1 MAGALRDLNLVR
13 TFLAVAGARSFTVAA
28 ETLGM
33 ARPQVSQQIRK
44 LERALGAQLFRRT
57 TRQVA
62 LTDSG
67 RALFERCAPLV
78 QGIDDGLG
86 AVGSPPAELTGRIRI
101 SAPVD
106 HAAQLIAPAISEF
119 ARLHP
124 RLHIELHASDRIQD
138 LIAEG
143 IDVSIRVGWLKDSSM
158 RVTKLGDFHQ
168 GVLASRSY
176 LRRKG
181 QILAPAE
188 LAEHEWIA
196 LTLLRAPLTWTFA
209 KGGER
214 VPVRM
219 TSQIR
224 TDSPTVLRAL
234 LIEGAGVSIV
244 NLDVFRR
251 ELHTG
256 RLVHVLPEWQL
267 PSGGIYAVF
276 PPGAHV
282 VPASRTFV
290 EHLRA
295 KMQSENWA

>member
-1 MAGALRDLNLVR
+1 MTATIGDLNLVR
-13 TFLAVAGARSFTVAA
+13 TFLAVAAARSFTVAA
-28 ETLGM
+28 DTLGM

-44 LERALGAQLFRRT
+44 FEHALGAQLFRRT

-67 RALFERCAPLV
+67 RALFEQCAPLV
-78 QGIDDGLG
+78 QGIDHSLG
-86 AVGSPPAELTGRIRI
+86 AVGNPQSELTGRIRI
-101 SAPVD
+101 GAPVD
-106 HAAQLIAPAISEF
+106 HSAQLIAPAIRDF

-181 QILAPAE
+181 SISAPAE
-188 LAEHEWIA
+188 LAGHEWIA
-196 LTLLRAPLTWTFA
+196 LTLLRAPLTWTFEKSGA
-209 KGGER
+209 K

-219 TSQIR
+219 TAQIR

-234 LIEGAGVSIV
+234 LIEGAGISIG

-251 ELHTG
+251 ELHEG
-256 RLVHVLPEWQL
+256 RLVHVLSEWKL
-267 PSGGIYAVF
+267 PSGGIFAVF
-276 PPGAHV
+276 PPGAHIAA
-282 VPASRTFV
+282 ASRAFI

-295 KMQSENWA
+295 KMRSE